1 MTNDQVPTKITS
13 SVICSITQ
21 PSCAVSEGSN
31 SLSFLS
37 VCCSSLAFLIIIICH
52 RCRIKLHV
60 CVRHNGELSKM
71 TEPIKMPYRW
81 QTGAGS
87 RNHVLDGSAHLHHLV
102 STTERSMHSG
112 NATSC
117 QITLITW
124 YITIIILRPLYRST
138 CVSWHLQLRTG
149 GFAGAKFYCSHAPAD
164 DQSAFAQQD
173 FGAQNA
179 NGRQIS
185 GLFKAE

>member
-1 MTNDQVPTKITS
+1 MCCFRRIK
-13 SVICSITQ
+13 Q
-21 PSCAVSEGSN
+21 PFI
-31 SLSFLS
+31 SLSMLQFSCLS
-37 VCCSSLAFLIIIICH
+37 HNYTNFSNVKVETRFTHICIDVAFCH
-52 RCRIKLHV
+52 RCHIKLHV

-71 TEPIKMPYRW
+71 TEPIKMPYRR

-102 STTERSMHSG
+102 NTTERSMHSG

-164 DQSAFAQQD
+164 DQSAFAQ
-173 FGAQNA
+173 
-179 NGRQIS
+179 
-185 GLFKAE
+185 